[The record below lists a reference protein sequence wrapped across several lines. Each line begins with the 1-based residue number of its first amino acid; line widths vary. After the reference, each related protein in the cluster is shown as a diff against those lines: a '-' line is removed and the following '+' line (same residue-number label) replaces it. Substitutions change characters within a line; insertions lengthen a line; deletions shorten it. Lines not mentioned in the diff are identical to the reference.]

1 MPRVVISGSVAFDY
15 LMRFP
20 GDFHDFLPRQHDEPF
35 ALSFLVDGMVRRR
48 GGTAPNIA
56 YTLALL
62 GERPQILAAVG
73 EDFGDY
79 RAWLEEHGVD
89 TTAVR
94 VIPGE
99 HTAAF
104 FGVTDLRQSQL
115 GIFHPGAM
123 SHAREL
129 SLFDLPQRPD
139 IVVVSP
145 EDPETMR
152 KRVREAKAMGVA
164 FCYDPGQQVVRLSG
178 DDLRE
183 GIAGARAVCFNE
195 FEFGIVQQKTGWDLA
210 AVRAQAD
217 LVVVTKGELG
227 STVYTDGQVHHI
239 PIAPLR
245 HMADPTGAG
254 DAYRGGFLKGLLL
267 GFDPGVAGRMGAV
280 AAAFCVEARGPQSHT
295 FSWEAFAARYQEA
308 FGQPLP
314 QPQPATNHQLPTT
327 NL

>member
-1 MPRVVISGSVAFDY
+1 MARVVISGSVAFDF

-20 GDFHDFLPRQHDEPF
+20 GDFHDFLPRNRDEPF

-62 GERPQILAAVG
+62 GERPQVLAAVG
-73 EDFGDY
+73 EDFREY
-79 RAWLEEHGVD
+79 RDWLEAHGVD
-89 TTAVR
+89 TSAIR

-115 GIFHPGAM
+115 GMFYPGAM
-123 SHAREL
+123 THARDL

-139 IVVVSP
+139 VVVVSP

-152 KRVREAKAMGVA
+152 KRVREAKAMGVD

-183 GIAGARAVCFNE
+183 GIEGARAVCFNE
-195 FEFGIVQQKTGWDLA
+195 FEYGIVQQKTGWDVDA
-210 AVRAQAD
+210 MRRRART
-217 LVVVTKGELG
+217 VVITKGELG
-227 STVYTDGQVHHI
+227 SHIYTDGDEVQV
-239 PIAPLR
+239 PIAPIR

-254 DAYRGGFLKGLLL
+254 DAYRGGFIKGMLL
-267 GFDPGVAGRMGAV
+267 GLTPAQAGRMGAL
-280 AAAFCVEARGPQSHT
+280 AASFCVEARGPQSHT
-295 FSWEAFAARYQEA
+295 FTWEAFTARYQEA
-308 FGQPLP
+308 FGEPF
-314 QPQPATNHQLPTT
+314 PA
-327 NL
+327 